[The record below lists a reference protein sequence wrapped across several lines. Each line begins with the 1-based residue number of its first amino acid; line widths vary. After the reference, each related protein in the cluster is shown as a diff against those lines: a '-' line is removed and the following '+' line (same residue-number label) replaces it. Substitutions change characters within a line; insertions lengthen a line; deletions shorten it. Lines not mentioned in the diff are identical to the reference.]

1 MVSYV
6 KIQSHPSFNSVCQIL
21 YAFNSGCRIR
31 FENFKIVLHHLVD
44 DCVDRSFEPSL
55 DRQHI
60 EFLLFHGIYDVVA

>member
-6 KIQSHPSFNSVCQIL
+6 KIQSHPSFDSVCQIL
-21 YAFNSGCRIR
+21 YAGIR
-31 FENFKIVLHHLVD
+31 FEKFKIVLHHLVD